1 MRCPK
6 CESENVNILEDEKI
20 AISYLGNKSFDI
32 CVQSSPSV
40 KIWDTKKGAYRA
52 LNRLKKMNSM
62 GSQIMKV
69 KEK

>member
-1 MRCPK
+1 MFII
-6 CESENVNILEDEKI
+6 VTEDEKI

-40 KIWDTKKGAYRA
+40 KIWETKKEAYRA
-52 LNRLKKMNSM
+52 LNRLKKINFM